1 MELRHLRYFMAVATE
16 GNIGRAARR
25 LNVSQP
31 ALTKQIHEL
40 EREIGVQLF
49 DRTPRGVQLT
59 TAGKAFA
66 IGAEATIASAHNAA
80 HRARAA
86 ERDVVGRLAIG
97 YIRPDAHVELLSP
110 ILRALHERY
119 PSLELSLSYM
129 SSSDQWRAIR
139 DWQLD
144 VGLAY
149 GSPPAA
155 MNLAWEQLQDSS
167 LTGVLVADD
176 HPLATAPSVHLS
188 EVASFP
194 FMIFPRELNPGSYDQ
209 ILDSLT
215 ERGITPTAIQEG
227 VSMSLNVTTRPR
239 DHSWTLSNHALASN
253 DVPAR
258 TVFRPF
264 EDDPIPFWL
273 ALVWRRYEESPLVP
287 LFLAVAR
294 EVRDAV
300 PPPEHPVSG
309 LADLRSAAPNAI

>member
-31 ALTKQIHEL
+31 ALTKQIREL

-66 IGAEATIASAHNAA
+66 IGAEASIASAHHAGQW
-80 HRARAA
+80 ARAA

-97 YIRPDAHVELLSP
+97 YIRPDAHVEILSP

-129 SSSDQWRAIR
+129 SSSDQWRALR

-149 GSPPAA
+149 CSPPAA
-155 MNLAWEQLQDSS
+155 MNLASEQLQDSS

-176 HPLATAPSVHLS
+176 HPLATAPSVRLS
-188 EVASFP
+188 ELGSFP
-194 FMIFPRELNPGSYDQ
+194 FLIFRRELNPGAYDQ
-209 ILDSLT
+209 IVDSLT
-215 ERGITPTAIQEG
+215 ARGITPVAIQEG

-239 DHSWTLSNHALASN
+239 DHAWTLSNHALASR

-273 ALVWRRYEESPLVP
+273 SLVWRRHDESPLVP
-287 LFLAVAR
+287 LFLALAR
-294 EVRDAV
+294 EVRDGIEPRV
-300 PPPEHPVSG
+300 QPVAG
-309 LADLRSAAPNAI
+309 TADQRSVSPNAI

>member
-31 ALTKQIHEL
+31 ALTKQIRDL

-66 IGAEATIASAHNAA
+66 IGAEATIASAHHAA
-80 HRARAA
+80 QRARAA
-86 ERDVVGRLAIG
+86 ERDVVGHLAIG
-97 YIRPDAHVELLSP
+97 YIRPDAHVEILSP
-110 ILRALHERY
+110 ILRAVHERY

-129 SSSDQWRAIR
+129 SSSDQWRALR

-155 MNLAWEQLQDSS
+155 MNLAWEQLQDTS

-176 HPLATAPSVHLS
+176 HPLATAPSVRLS
-188 EVASFP
+188 ELGSFP
-194 FMIFPRELNPGSYDQ
+194 FMIFRRELNPGAYDQ
-209 ILDSLT
+209 IVESLT
-215 ERGITPTAIQEG
+215 ARGITPAAIQEG

-239 DHSWTLSNHALASN
+239 DHAWTLSNHALASR

-258 TVFRPF
+258 TVFRLF
-264 EDDPIPFWL
+264 EDDPILFWL
-273 ALVWRRYEESPLVP
+273 SLVWRRHDESPLVP
-287 LFLAVAR
+287 LFLALAR
-294 EVRDAV
+294 EVRDGV
-300 PPPEHPVSG
+300 EPRVQPVAG
-309 LADLRSAAPNAI
+309 GADQRSVSPNAI